1 MTANPLTDTR
11 TSPDAFVRKVDA
23 RLMLDG
29 TSGSMFA
36 AICALLVGFSAAEAS
51 KRLKIP
57 ETSMLRK
64 LHELAA
70 RLEPKGGA
78 A

>member
-1 MTANPLTDTR
+1 
-11 TSPDAFVRKVDA
+11 
-23 RLMLDG
+23 
-29 TSGSMFA
+29 MFA

>member
-1 MTANPLTDTR
+1 MTNPLEDSR
-11 TSPDAFVRKVDA
+11 TTPEAFVRKVDA
-23 RLMLDG
+23 RLLLEG
-29 TSGSMFA
+29 ASGFMFA
-36 AICALLVGFSAAEAS
+36 AICALLVGFSVAEAS

-57 ETSMLRK
+57 ATSILRK